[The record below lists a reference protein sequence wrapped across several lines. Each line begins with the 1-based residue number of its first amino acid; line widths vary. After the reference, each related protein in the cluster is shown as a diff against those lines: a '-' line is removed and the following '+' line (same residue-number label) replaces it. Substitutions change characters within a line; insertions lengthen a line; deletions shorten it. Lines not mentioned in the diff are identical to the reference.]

1 MESFKIEKN
10 IEMPTWFRN
19 GSGYRG
25 MYPFEEME
33 VGDRFL
39 IPTSPNK
46 LEKSRLSVANAVLGY
61 RKRWNKGFK
70 GATRTVTGGVR
81 FWCIQREETDG
92 D

>member
-25 MYPFEEME
+25 MYPFEEMI
-33 VGDRFL
+33 VGDSFL
-39 IPTSPNK
+39 VPASPNR
-46 LEKSRLSVANAVLGY
+46 LEKARGSVANASMNY
-61 RKRWNKGFK
+61 SRRWNKGFK
-70 GATRTVTGGVR
+70 GATRTVTGGIR
-81 FWCIQREETDG
+81 FWCVQKEVTDG

>member
-1 MESFKIEKN
+1 MFGLSVGSSVESVCFPK
-10 IEMPTWFRN
+10 
-19 GSGYRG
+19 
-25 MYPFEEME
+25 
-33 VGDRFL
+33 
-39 IPTSPNK
+39 PNK

>member
-33 VGDRFL
+33 VGDSFL

-81 FWCIQREETDG
+81 FWCIKKEETDG